1 MDSWLQGTKLISIVI
16 SIILVSRYCC
26 VFLLEKVGCPLLE
39 RLSII
44 LNAMWST
51 IVSVRATRT

>member
-1 MDSWLQGTKLISIVI
+1 MDSWLQGTKLVSIVI
-16 SIILVSRYCC
+16 SIILVSLCCC

-44 LNAMWST
+44 LNAMWLT
-51 IVSVRATRT
+51 IVSVCATRT